1 MIPLPD
7 GGESAP
13 PSHAPCD
20 VVLRDGSTARVRV
33 TDAGDA
39 SRVGDFLRLL
49 SPDSRALRFCGA
61 VSEQSLPRE
70 AERLVGAAGGAV
82 GLVATV
88 GGAGRIIGHAMF
100 VGLGGVNSE
109 VAEVALVIADEHQG
123 QGLGTILL
131 GQLAQIAA
139 GHGVRSFTADV
150 LAHNRRMLHAFRES
164 GFPVTITSDGD
175 DARVDFPIEVTGET
189 LRRFDERE
197 WTATVNAMRPFFQPR
212 SVAVIGASRRRESIG
227 GALFHNLL
235 SYHFAGPVFPVNP
248 NAPVVQSILA
258 YRGVEEIAG
267 PVDLAVIAVP
277 AEAVVEAAEACAR
290 KGVRALVVVSAGFAE
305 SGVLGRGRQDALL
318 QVCRMSGMRLIGPNC
333 MGIVNSDPAV
343 QLNATMA
350 PVLPVAGRIA
360 FMSQS
365 GALGQAVMGYA
376 IARGLGLST
385 LVSVG
390 NKADISGNDLIRY
403 WAQDAGTDV
412 ILLYLES
419 FGNPRKFSR
428 IARQAA
434 RGKPIVAVKSGRS
447 LAGARAAGSHTG
459 ALLGASDLTVDAL
472 FRHAG
477 VIRADTLREMFDI
490 AWLLVSQPAPRGRR
504 VALITN
510 AGGPAILCADACHA
524 EGLEIPHLAD
534 STLEALRPALPAHG
548 APANPVDLGAGA
560 TPVLYRRAIEIAGR
574 DPDVDALIVILVPTH
589 SAPAEDTLGAVC
601 DGALQL
607 AGGIPVLAVV
617 MQSAPDPM
625 ISRSAER
632 HPPVYAQP
640 EDAAR
645 ALAKVARYGEWLAE
659 SASDAPHLEGVRR
672 REALAIVAGAV
683 SRGAEWLSPEEAAQL
698 LRCYGLSCLAPA
710 AGPLDQPM
718 APEGVE
724 MIVGVV
730 HDPRFG
736 PVVACGAGGVAV
748 ELLKDVS
755 VRLTP
760 LSRADA
766 EKMVREL
773 KTYPLLTGYR
783 GAPPCDVGA
792 LVDAVLRVAALVDD
806 LPQVVE
812 LDLNPVIIHPAGAAV
827 VDARVRV
834 APPRPSPLLGQR

>member
-7 GGESAP
+7 EENP
-13 PSHAPCD
+13 PPAHVPCD

-39 SRVGDFLRLL
+39 PRVAEFLRAL
-49 SPDSRALRFCGA
+49 SPGSRALRFCGA
-61 VSEQSLPRE
+61 VGEQALPRE
-70 AERLVGAAGGAV
+70 AERLVGSADGAL

-100 VGLGGVNSE
+100 VGLTGVHSE

-150 LAHNRRMLHAFRES
+150 LAHNRRMLHAFQES
-164 GFPVTITSDGD
+164 GFPVTITLDGD

-197 WTATVNAMRPFFQPR
+197 WTAAVNAMRPFFEPR
-212 SVAVIGASRRRESIG
+212 SVAVIGASRRRESVG
-227 GALFHNLL
+227 GALLHNLL
-235 SYHFAGPVFPVNP
+235 AYPFAGPVFPVHP
-248 NAPVVQSILA
+248 DAPVVQGIPA
-258 YRGVEEIAG
+258 YPGVEEIPG

-305 SGVLGRGRQDALL
+305 SGALGRSRQDALL
-318 QVCRMSGMRLIGPNC
+318 QVCRMGGMRLIGPNC

-343 QLNATMA
+343 QLNATIA

-365 GALGQAVMGYA
+365 GALGQAIMGYA
-376 IARGLGLST
+376 SARGLGVST

-390 NKADISGNDLIRY
+390 NKADISGNDLVRY

-428 IARQAA
+428 IARQVA

-447 LAGARAAGSHTG
+447 PAGAHAAGSHTG

-490 AWLLVSQPAPRGRR
+490 ASLLATQPAPRGRR

-510 AGGPAILCADACHA
+510 AGGPAILCADACQG
-524 EGLEIPHLAD
+524 EGLEIPRLAG
-534 STLEALRPALPAHG
+534 STLEALRPVLPAHG
-548 APANPVDLGAGA
+548 DPANPVDLGAAA
-560 TPVLYRRAIEIAGR
+560 TPILYRRAIEIAGR
-574 DPDVDALIVILVPTH
+574 DPGVDALIVILAPTH
-589 SAPAEDTLGAVC
+589 SAPAEDTLGEVSA
-601 DGALQL
+601 GAHQL
-607 AGGIPVLAVV
+607 AGRIPVLAVV
-617 MQSAPDPM
+617 MQPAPQPM
-625 ISRSAER
+625 IPRSGER

-645 ALAKVARYGEWLAE
+645 SLAKVARYGEWLAE
-659 SASDAPHLEGVRR
+659 PASDAPHLEGVRR
-672 REALAIVAGAV
+672 KEALAIVAGAV

-710 AGPLDQPM
+710 TGDEVQPM

-736 PVVACGAGGVAV
+736 PVVACGAGGVV
-748 ELLKDVS
+748 MELLKDVS

-766 EKMVREL
+766 EEMVREL

-812 LDLNPVIIHPAGAAV
+812 LDLNPIIVHPAEAAV

>member
-7 GGESAP
+7 GGENP
-13 PSHAPCD
+13 PPAHAPCD

-33 TDAGDA
+33 TDAGDG
-39 SRVGDFLRLL
+39 SRVAEFLRAL

-61 VSEQSLPRE
+61 VGEQALPRE
-70 AERLVGAAGGAV
+70 AERLVGTAGGAF
-82 GLVATV
+82 GLVATA

-100 VGLGGVNSE
+100 IGLTGVHSE

-150 LAHNRRMLHAFRES
+150 LAHNRRMLHAFQES

-197 WTATVNAMRPFFQPR
+197 WTSAVNAMRPFFAPR
-212 SVAVIGASRRRESIG
+212 SVAVIGASRRRESVG
-227 GALFHNLL
+227 GALLHNLL
-235 SYHFAGPVFPVNP
+235 GYPFAGPVFPVHP
-248 NAPVVQSILA
+248 DAPVVQGILA
-258 YRGVEEIAG
+258 YPGIEEIPG

-305 SGVLGRGRQDALL
+305 SGALGRSRQDALL

-333 MGIVNSDPAV
+333 MGIVNSDPSV
-343 QLNATMA
+343 QLNATIA
-350 PVLPVAGRIA
+350 PVLPVPGRIA

-365 GALGQAVMGYA
+365 GALGQAIMGYA
-376 IARGLGLST
+376 SARGLGLST

-428 IARQAA
+428 IARRVA

-447 LAGARAAGSHTG
+447 PAGARAAGSHTG

-477 VIRADTLREMFDI
+477 VIRAGTLREMFDI
-490 AWLLVSQPAPRGRR
+490 ASLLVSQPAPGGRR

-510 AGGPAILCADACHA
+510 AGGPAILCADACQA
-524 EGLEIPHLAD
+524 EGLEIPQLAG
-534 STLEALRPALPAHG
+534 STLEALRPVLPAHG

-560 TPVLYRRAIEIAGR
+560 AVENGRRAIEIAGR
-574 DPDVDALIVILVPTH
+574 DPGVDALIVILVPTH
-589 SAPAEDTLGAVC
+589 SAPVEKTLREVSA
-601 DGALQL
+601 GALQL
-607 AGGIPVLAVV
+607 AGRIPVLAVV
-617 MQSAPDPM
+617 MQQAPEPM
-625 ISRSAER
+625 IPRSGER

-659 SASDAPHLEGVRR
+659 SASDAPPLEGVRR
-672 REALAIVAGAV
+672 KDALAIVAGAV
-683 SRGAEWLSPEEAAQL
+683 SRGAEWLSPGDAARL

-710 AGPLDQPM
+710 TGGVQQM

-730 HDPRFG
+730 HDPQFG
-736 PVVACGAGGVAV
+736 PVVACGAGGVV
-748 ELLKDVS
+748 MELLKDVS

-773 KTYPLLTGYR
+773 RTYPLLTGYR

-812 LDLNPVIIHPAGAAV
+812 LDLDPIIIHPAGASV